1 MSRMGTEISRLRQE
15 IGMSQKQLAKQI
27 GASESYIIE
36 IENGKRV
43 VSDDIARKISKAL
56 RKEINKVDIFEE
68 EIINTKPAPENVA
81 RIVQKPVQQVWNDAL
96 AGILMNVPVY
106 EYKLE
111 KVLFT
116 RPLPIISNKV
126 EGYAKDKV
134 IYLVIDNNEMSGFR
148 LLKGDMAF
156 GHLTTDFEKDGIYIL
171 KHKGSQF
178 IRQLKKLDG
187 EKLLML
193 HNDGRLS
200 TETILKK
207 EVEILAKLT
216 RVELNL

>member
-1 MSRMGTEISRLRQE
+1 MSRMGLEISRLRKE
-15 IGMSQKQLAKQI
+15 IGMSQKQLAKLV
-27 GASESYIIE
+27 GASESYIID

-43 VSDDIARKISKAL
+43 ISDEVSRKISKAL
-56 RKEINKVDIFEE
+56 RKEINKIDIIEE
-68 EIINTKPAPENVA
+68 EIILSKPAPENVA
-81 RIVQKPVQQVWNDAL
+81 RVVQKPVQQVWNDAL

-106 EYKLE
+106 DSKVEN
-111 KVLFT
+111 VLFT

-126 EGYAKDKV
+126 EGFAKDKV
-134 IYLVIDNNEMSGFR
+134 VYIVIDNNEMSGFR
-148 LLKGDMAF
+148 LLKGDIAF
-156 GHLTTDFEKDGIYIL
+156 GHLTSDFEKDGIYLL
-171 KHKGSQF
+171 KYKGKQF

-193 HNDGRLS
+193 GNDGRLL

-207 EVEILAKLT
+207 EAEILVKLT